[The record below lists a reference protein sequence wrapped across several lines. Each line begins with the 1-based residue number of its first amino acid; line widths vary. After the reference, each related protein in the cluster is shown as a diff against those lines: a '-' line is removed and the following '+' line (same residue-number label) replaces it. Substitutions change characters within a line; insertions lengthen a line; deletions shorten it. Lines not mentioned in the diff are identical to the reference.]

1 LFIPDIYHNSGDEGH
16 LNQAD
21 FINLLKL
28 GRFHFLGAGFFLFTA
43 GALLAVLL
51 NFPFSLERFILG
63 YVVVMSAHLSVSY
76 SNDYFDV
83 EVDQHGEPTLFTG
96 GSGILVKYPHLQPL
110 ARRIALILIGSSILM
125 AVFFTIYY
133 QIPLFLVLSIIGVF
147 LAWYY
152 SAPPLQLSYRGWG
165 ELAMV
170 SSGFLIPSLGF
181 LALSGYLTLESVLF
195 TLPLMCYQVLFIM
208 SVEIPD
214 LECDVKGGKHTYV
227 ADHGRLAGFRLAGI
241 FGGLATILF
250 LLLSFSNLFVQPDF
264 RVVALISL
272 LPTGLVL
279 WSWWKRTTQQEKAT
293 RLATHNLIGIFSCI
307 IILDAY
313 LWTLI

>member
-1 LFIPDIYHNSGDEGH
+1 MNRE
-16 LNQAD
+16 D

-43 GALLAVLL
+43 GALLAVLF
-51 NFPFSLERFILG
+51 NFHFSLERYILG
-63 YVVVMSAHLSVSY
+63 YLVVMTAHLSVSY

-83 EVDQHGEPTLFTG
+83 EVDKHGQPTLFTG
-96 GSGILVKYPHLQPL
+96 GSGILVKHPHLQPL
-110 ARRIALILIGSSILM
+110 ARRIALTLIGGSLLL
-125 AVFFTIYY
+125 AVLFTIYY
-133 QIPLFLVLSIIGVF
+133 QVPLFLVLSILGVF

-165 ELAMV
+165 EVAMV
-170 SSGFLIPSLGF
+170 ASGFLIPSLGF
-181 LALSGYLTLESVLF
+181 LALASLLTLESVLF

-214 LECDVKGGKHTYV
+214 LESDVKGSKHTYV

-250 LLLSFSNLFVQPDF
+250 LLLALSKLFMAPDF
-264 RVVALISL
+264 RVVALLSL
-272 LPTGLVL
+272 LPTGLAL
-279 WSWWKRTTQQEKAT
+279 WSWWKRTNQKERAT
-293 RLATHNLIGIFSCI
+293 PLATYNLIGLFSCI
-307 IILDAY
+307 ILLDAY
-313 LWTLI
+313 FWSLV

>member
-1 LFIPDIYHNSGDEGH
+1 MNRE
-16 LNQAD
+16 D

-43 GALLAVLL
+43 GALLAVLF
-51 NFPFSLERFILG
+51 NFPFSLERYILG
-63 YVVVMSAHLSVSY
+63 YLVVMTAHLSVSY

-83 EVDQHGEPTLFTG
+83 EVDKHGQPTLFTG
-96 GSGILVKYPHLQPL
+96 GSGILVKHPHLQPL
-110 ARRIALILIGSSILM
+110 ARRIALTLIGGSLLL
-125 AVFFTIYY
+125 AVLFTIYY
-133 QIPLFLVLSIIGVF
+133 QVPLFLVLSILGVF

-165 ELAMV
+165 EVAMV
-170 SSGFLIPSLGF
+170 ASGFLIPSLGF
-181 LALSGYLTLESVLF
+181 LALASLLTLESVLF

-214 LECDVKGGKHTYV
+214 LESDVKGSKHTYV
-227 ADHGRLAGFRLAGI
+227 ADHGRLAGFRLAGV

-250 LLLSFSNLFVQPDF
+250 LLLALSNLFVLPDF
-264 RVVALISL
+264 RVVALLSL
-272 LPTGLVL
+272 LPTSLAL
-279 WSWWKRTTQQEKAT
+279 WSWWKRTNQRVNDT
-293 RLATHNLIGIFSCI
+293 RLATYNLIGLFSCI

-313 LWTLI
+313 FWSLV

>member
-1 LFIPDIYHNSGDEGH
+1 MNLE
-16 LNQAD
+16 D

-43 GALLAVLL
+43 GALLAVLF
-51 NFPFSLERFILG
+51 NFPSSLERFLWA
-63 YVVVMSAHLSVSY
+63 YLVVMPAHLSVSY

-83 EVDQHGEPTLFTG
+83 EVDKHGEPTLFTG
-96 GSGILVKYPHLQPL
+96 GSGILVKHPHLRPL
-110 ARRIALILIGSSILM
+110 ARRIALTLIGGSILL
-125 AVFFTIYY
+125 AVLFTIYF
-133 QIPLFLVLSIIGVF
+133 QVPLFLVLSILGVF

-165 ELAMV
+165 EVAMV
-170 SSGFLIPSLGF
+170 ASGFLIPSLGF
-181 LALSGYLTLESVLF
+181 LSLAGYLTLESVIF

-214 LECDVKGGKHTYV
+214 LESDLKGAKHTYV

-241 FGGLATILF
+241 FGSLATIFF
-250 LLLSFSNLFVQPDF
+250 LLLSFSNLFVVPDF

-272 LPTGLVL
+272 LPTGLAL
-279 WSWWKRTTQQEKAT
+279 WSWWKSSNQKETAT
-293 RLATHNLIGIFSCI
+293 RLATYNLVGLFSCI

-313 LWTLI
+313 FWALT